1 MTDKEIRVNE
11 LATFYIEKT
20 NHQDVPIQI
29 HFVDN
34 INDSWILFA
43 SDDNVIRQ
51 YLNQDFS
58 GYNGLTMPYD
68 GQTYHLLIRNDYD
81 DYECTVIH
89 ECTHAFDYE
98 WFRLSFN
105 NGDLHIENHKNYW
118 SMTLYSEFHARSIA
132 HQYFIGQNIIENQ
145 ADLIKQEFSAIMESI
160 IALKTSLAND
170 EISYQNFSYE
180 LMQYIGRLDS
190 YGIDYNNIEG
200 FPKNLLSL
208 YNVLYDLNTKRSSE
222 NFDLLMRLIK
232 VFSLADL

>member
-1 MTDKEIRVNE
+1 MTDKEIRANE
-11 LATFYIEKT
+11 LATFYIKKT

-98 WFRLSFN
+98 YFRISFN
-105 NGDLHIENHKNYW
+105 NGDLHIENNNSYW
-118 SMTLYSEFHARSIA
+118 GMALYSEFHARSIA
-132 HQYFIGQNIIENQ
+132 HGYYISQNIESQ
-145 ADLIKQEFSAIMESI
+145 ADFVKKEFPAIIEGVF
-160 IALKTSLAND
+160 ALKSSLLNN
-170 EISYQNFSYE
+170 EIVYQIFSYE
-180 LMQYIGRLDS
+180 LMQYLGRLGS
-190 YGIDYNNIEG
+190 YGIDYNVIDG
-200 FPKNLLSL
+200 FPKELLAL
-208 YNVLYDLNTKRSSE
+208 YNSLILLDSEWSTE
-222 NFDLLMRLIK
+222 NFSLLLKAIND
-232 VFSLADL
+232 FALSE

>member
-1 MTDKEIRVNE
+1 MTDKEIRANE

-58 GYNGLTMPYD
+58 EYNGLTMPYD

-98 WFRLSFN
+98 HFRIAFN
-105 NGDLHIENHKNYW
+105 NGDLHIENNNSYW
-118 SMTLYSEFHARSIA
+118 GMALYSEFHARSIA
-132 HQYFIGQNIIENQ
+132 HRYYISQNVGNQTDFIKKEFLAIIERVFVLKSSLLN
-145 ADLIKQEFSAIMESI
+145 DG
-160 IALKTSLAND
+160 IAY
-170 EISYQNFSYE
+170 ENFSYE
-180 LMQYIGRLDS
+180 LMQYLGRLGS
-190 YGIDYNNIEG
+190 YGIDYNVIGG
-200 FPKNLLSL
+200 FHEELLAL
-208 YNVLYDLNTKRSSE
+208 YNALILLDSEWSTE
-222 NFDLLMRLIK
+222 NFSLLLKAIND
-232 VFSLADL
+232 FALSE

>member
-1 MTDKEIRVNE
+1 MTDKEIRANE
-11 LATFYIEKT
+11 LATFYIKKT

-89 ECTHAFDYE
+89 ECTF
-98 WFRLSFN
+98 
-105 NGDLHIENHKNYW
+105 
-118 SMTLYSEFHARSIA
+118 
-132 HQYFIGQNIIENQ
+132 
-145 ADLIKQEFSAIMESI
+145 
-160 IALKTSLAND
+160 
-170 EISYQNFSYE
+170 
-180 LMQYIGRLDS
+180 
-190 YGIDYNNIEG
+190 
-200 FPKNLLSL
+200 
-208 YNVLYDLNTKRSSE
+208 V
-222 NFDLLMRLIK
+222 
-232 VFSLADL
+232 